1 MMKRNNFYALLAS
14 VMLAATAGLMT
25 ACTSNDDNPATPSG
39 PSESVIKEKIV
50 GKWKAI
56 TQDGKERVTNR
67 HAIMTFFADGTM
79 TYTRSYYSDYWGIQ
93 IWANRAPYTYTVS
106 ENLVTREGLEEN
118 GQMRK
123 TFYEVN
129 SIGNSEMEMALT
141 GYVLDGQNYP
151 IKQTNKYKH
160 VTADYSEDIIG
171 LWEATEM
178 TGEQTYNDDNAR
190 LAFLT
195 DGTYKYYRKSEAGEW
210 QLVSTRYVEEYFV
223 DGDFVATRWQ
233 ETGGEMNYEWW
244 DIDEIKDG
252 QMKWSALRER
262 EDGTRFTTTFTW
274 KKVSDIA
281 FLINEENFPDA
292 TLREKLTTSVYGI
305 KGDINRTYN
314 YGDDGVITTEE
325 LEKVVR
331 LSIGYSDI
339 ENYEGIELF
348 TELTQLTCPQT
359 SIKTFDL
366 KLPKLVTLD
375 CSDSKMTKI
384 DMSGCPELKVL
395 LCKYSNSLESI
406 DLSKNTKL
414 EYLEC
419 ESCALTTLDVS
430 KCTGLMTLSCSDNK
444 LSTLDV
450 SNLSKL
456 ETLTCTSNQMSALNV
471 SGCTSFN
478 FLDISLNQLKGEALD
493 AVIANLPLKKELL
506 GTLSVLNNA
515 MGDYEQNEITESQIA
530 AANAKGWTVYAGG
543 KEYPGTLVNQ

>member
-1 MMKRNNFYALLAS
+1 
-14 VMLAATAGLMT
+14 MT
-25 ACTSNDDNPATPSG
+25 ACTSNDDNPTPSG

-50 GKWKAI
+50 GKWKAVM
-56 TQDGKERVTNR
+56 QDGKERVTNR

-106 ENLVTREGLEEN
+106 DNLVTREGLEEN

-210 QLVSTRYVEEYFV
+210 QLVSTRDVEEYFV

-233 ETGGEMNYEWW
+233 EKGGEMNYEWW

-331 LSIGYSDI
+331 LFIGYSDI
-339 ENYEGIELF
+339 ENFEGIELF

-359 SIKTFDL
+359 SLKTLDL

-375 CSDSKMTKI
+375 CSGSKLTKI

-395 LCKYSNSLESI
+395 DCRRSYSLESI

-430 KCTGLMTLSCSDNK
+430 KCTELLQLVCYRNK
-444 LSTLDV
+444 LSTVDV

-456 ETLTCTSNQMSALNV
+456 KSLSVYGNPISALNI
-471 SGCTSFN
+471 SGCESLNRLT
-478 FLDISLNQLKGEALD
+478 ITLNQLQGEALD
-493 AVIANLPLKKELL
+493 TVIANLPLKTESL
-506 GTLSVLNNA
+506 GTFSVMNELSESV
-515 MGDYEQNEITESQIA
+515 ITETQIA
-530 AANAKGWTVYAGG
+530 AANARGWTVQIGS
-543 KEYPGTLVNQ
+543 EQYPGTLVSE

>member
-25 ACTSNDDNPATPSG
+25 ACTSNDDNPTPSG

-50 GKWKAI
+50 GKWKAVM
-56 TQDGKERVTNR
+56 QDGKERVTNR

-106 ENLVTREGLEEN
+106 DNLVTREGLEEN

-210 QLVSTRYVEEYFV
+210 QLVSTRDVEEYFV

-233 ETGGEMNYEWW
+233 EKGGEMNYEWW

-395 LCKYSNSLESI
+395 DCRRSYSLESI

-430 KCTGLMTLSCSDNK
+430 KCTELLQLVCYRNK
-444 LSTLDV
+444 LSTVDV

-456 ETLTCTSNQMSALNV
+456 KSLSVYGNPISALNI
-471 SGCTSFN
+471 SGCESLNRLT
-478 FLDISLNQLKGEALD
+478 ITLNQLQGEALD
-493 AVIANLPLKKELL
+493 TVIANLPLKTESL
-506 GTLSVLNNA
+506 GTFVFMKDLSESV
-515 MGDYEQNEITESQIA
+515 ITEAQIA
-530 AANAKGWTVYAGG
+530 AANARGWTVQIGS
-543 KEYPGTLVNQ
+543 EQYPGTLVSE

>member
-1 MMKRNNFYALLAS
+1 MMKRNNFYTLLTS
-14 VMLAATAGLMT
+14 VMLAATAGLMM
-25 ACTSNDDNPATPSG
+25 ACTIHDDNPTPSG
-39 PSESVIKEKIV
+39 PSESVIKEKII
-50 GKWKAI
+50 GKWKAVM
-56 TQDGKERVTNR
+56 QDGKERVTNR

-106 ENLVTREGLEEN
+106 DNLVKREGLEEN

-210 QLVSTRYVEEYFV
+210 QLVSTRDIEEYFV

-233 ETGGEMNYEWW
+233 ENGGEMNYEWW

-274 KKVSDIA
+274 RKVEAPAGVEAVDLGLPSGTKWA
-281 FLINEENFPDA
+281 NMNVGA
-292 TLREKLTTSVYGI
+292 EKPEDYGMYFAW
-305 KGDINRTYN
+305 GETM
-314 YGDDGVITTEE
+314 
-325 LEKVVR
+325 
-331 LSIGYSDI
+331 GYSKGGDWFDWA
-339 ENYEGIELF
+339 NY
-348 TELTQLTCPQT
+348 
-359 SIKTFDL
+359 KW
-366 KLPKLVTLD
+366 
-375 CSDSKMTKI
+375 
-384 DMSGCPELKVL
+384 
-395 LCKYSNSLESI
+395 CKGSE
-406 DLSKNTKL
+406 
-414 EYLEC
+414 
-419 ESCALTTLDVS
+419 TTLT
-430 KCTGLMTLSCSDNK
+430 KYCTDSEYGAVDNK
-444 LSTLDV
+444 AVLDLEDDAAYVNWGSKWRIPTVEEMREMLTSTTLEWTTLNGVVGLKCSADNGNSIFLPAAGTYYNFHSVWGYYWTTTIYESYPVFGYTLEFDEMGV
-450 SNLSKL
+450 SI
-456 ETLTCTSNQMSALNV
+456 
-471 SGCTSFN
+471 N
-478 FLDISLNQLKGEALD
+478 FSTRFAGIS
-493 AVIANLPLKKELL
+493 VRP
-506 GTLSVLNNA
+506 VLRN
-515 MGDYEQNEITESQIA
+515 
-530 AANAKGWTVYAGG
+530 
-543 KEYPGTLVNQ
+543 

>member
-25 ACTSNDDNPATPSG
+25 ACTSNDDNPTPSG

-50 GKWKAI
+50 GKWKAVM
-56 TQDGKERVTNR
+56 QDGKERVTNR

-106 ENLVTREGLEEN
+106 DNLVTREGLEEN

-210 QLVSTRYVEEYFV
+210 QLVSTRDVEEYFV

-233 ETGGEMNYEWW
+233 EKGGEMNYEWW

-292 TLREKLTTSVYGI
+292 TLREKLMQSVYAI
-305 KGDINRTYN
+305 KGINFTTYN
-314 YGDDGVITTEE
+314 FGDDGVITTEE
-325 LEKVVR
+325 LEKTYG
-331 LSIGYSDI
+331 LFIGFSNI
-339 ENYEGIELF
+339 ENLEGIELF
-348 TELTQLTCPQT
+348 TELNSLTCIQT
-359 SIKTFDL
+359 SIKTFNL
-366 KLPKLVTLD
+366 KLPKLESLD
-375 CSDSKMTKI
+375 CSDSKVTKI

-395 LCKYSNSLESI
+395 YCKYSNSLESI

-414 EYLEC
+414 ERLDC
-419 ESCALTTLDVS
+419 QSCALTTLDVS
-430 KCTGLMTLSCSDNK
+430 KCTNLMSLGCVDNK
-444 LSTLDV
+444 LSALDV

-456 ETLTCTSNQMSALNV
+456 ETLACTSNQMSALNV
-471 SGCTSFN
+471 SGCTSLR
-478 FLDISLNQLKGEALD
+478 FLDISSNQFKGEALD

-506 GTLSVLNNA
+506 GTLMS
-515 MGDYEQNEITESQIA
+515 DYEQNGITESQIA
-530 AANAKGWTVYAGG
+530 AANAKGWTVYADG
-543 KEYPGTLVNQ
+543 KKYPGTLVNQ

>member
-1 MMKRNNFYALLAS
+1 MRTKQFYHVFLAS

-25 ACTSNDDNPATPSG
+25 SCATEDNPGKPTG

-50 GKWKAI
+50 GKWKAVM
-56 TQDGKERVTNR
+56 QDGKERVTNR

-106 ENLVTREGLEEN
+106 DNLVTREGLEEN

-210 QLVSTRYVEEYFV
+210 QLVSTRDIEEYFV

-233 ETGGEMNYEWW
+233 ENGGEMNYEWW
-244 DIDEIKDG
+244 DIDDIKDG

-262 EDGTRFTTTFTW
+262 EDGTRFTTAFTW
-274 KKVSDIA
+274 KKVDDIA
-281 FLINEENFPDA
+281 FLLDEEHFPDA
-292 TLREKLTTSVYGI
+292 EFRNRLCENDYAKDGLLTVGELMDVNMIECPNTEGRGKI
-305 KGDINRTYN
+305 KS
-314 YGDDGVITTEE
+314 
-325 LEKVVR
+325 LK
-331 LSIGYSDI
+331 
-339 ENYEGIELF
+339 GIELF
-348 TELTQLTCPQT
+348 TELTTIFAPGNDIAELDVTKNIKLQ
-359 SIKTFDL
+359 SIN
-366 KLPKLVTLD
+366 VE
-375 CSDSKMTKI
+375 DSKITT
-384 DMSGCPELKVL
+384 
-395 LCKYSNSLESI
+395 I
-406 DLSKNTKL
+406 DLSQNPEL
-414 EYLEC
+414 IYLNLNHNQ
-419 ESCALTTLDVS
+419 LTAIDLS
-430 KCTGLMTLSCSDNK
+430 NNPLMRELYVGYNK
-444 LSTLDV
+444 LTAIDV
-450 SNLSKL
+450 RNLKSLFSFSCYNNLLSELILPDSPKLSFLRLQGNRIKGAAMDALIASLPDKKSRFYVIDTANSN
-456 ETLTCTSNQMSALNV
+456 
-471 SGCTSFN
+471 
-478 FLDISLNQLKGEALD
+478 
-493 AVIANLPLKKELL
+493 
-506 GTLSVLNNA
+506 
-515 MGDYEQNEITESQIA
+515 EQNVITTAQVA
-530 AANAKGWTVYAGG
+530 AAKAKGWVAVDVATSQ
-543 KEYPGTLVNQ
+543 EYPGSDPE

>member
-1 MMKRNNFYALLAS
+1 MKAKHLFHTFLAS

-25 ACTSNDDNPATPSG
+25 ACTSNDDNPTPSG

-50 GKWKAI
+50 GKWKAVM
-56 TQDGKERVTNR
+56 QDGKERVTNR

-106 ENLVTREGLEEN
+106 DNLVTREGLEEN

-210 QLVSTRYVEEYFV
+210 QLVSTRDVEEYFV

-233 ETGGEMNYEWW
+233 EKDGEMNYEWW

-325 LEKVVR
+325 LEKING
-331 LSIGYSDI
+331 LFIGFSNI
-339 ENYEGIELF
+339 ENLEGIELF
-348 TELTQLTCPQT
+348 TELNSLTCIQT

-366 KLPKLVTLD
+366 KLPKLVSLD
-375 CSDSKMTKI
+375 CSDSKLTKI

-395 LCKYSNSLESI
+395 YCKYSNSLESI

-414 EYLEC
+414 ERLDC
-419 ESCALTTLDVS
+419 QSCALTTLDVS
-430 KCTGLMTLSCSDNK
+430 KCTNLMTLGCVDNK
-444 LSTLDV
+444 LSALDV

-456 ETLTCTSNQMSALNV
+456 ESLACTSNQMSALNV
-471 SGCTSFN
+471 SGCTSLRI
-478 FLDISLNQLKGEALD
+478 LDISLNQLKGEALD

-506 GTLSVLNNA
+506 GTLMS
-515 MGDYEQNEITESQIA
+515 DYEQNGITESQIA

-543 KEYPGTLVNQ
+543 KKYPGTLVNQ

>member
-1 MMKRNNFYALLAS
+1 MKTRLNFHTLLAS

-25 ACTSNDDNPATPSG
+25 ACTSNDDNPTPSG

-50 GKWKAI
+50 GKWKAVM
-56 TQDGKERVTNR
+56 QDGKERVTNR

-106 ENLVTREGLEEN
+106 DNLVTREGLEEN

-141 GYVLDGQNYP
+141 GYVLDGQTFSRDMKIGYER
-151 IKQTNKYKH
+151 

-171 LWEATEM
+171 MWEVTEM
-178 TGEQTYNDDNAR
+178 TGEETYNDDNAR
-190 LAFLT
+190 LAFLA
-195 DGTYKYYRKSEAGEW
+195 DGTYRYYRKDDTGDW
-210 QLVSTRYVEEYFV
+210 QLVSTRDVEEYFV
-223 DGDFVATRWQ
+223 NGDFVATRWQ
-233 ETGGEMNYEWW
+233 EKGGEMNYEWW

-359 SIKTFDL
+359 SIKTLDL

-375 CSDSKMTKI
+375 CSGSKLTKI

-430 KCTGLMTLSCSDNK
+430 KCTNLMSLSCSDNK
-444 LSTLDV
+444 LSALDV

-456 ETLTCTSNQMSALNV
+456 ETLACTSNQMSALNV
-471 SGCTSFN
+471 SGCTSLR
-478 FLDISLNQLKGEALD
+478 FLDISSNQFKGEALD

-506 GTLSVLNNA
+506 GTLMS
-515 MGDYEQNEITESQIA
+515 DYEQNGITESQIA

-543 KEYPGTLVNQ
+543 KEYPGMLVNQ